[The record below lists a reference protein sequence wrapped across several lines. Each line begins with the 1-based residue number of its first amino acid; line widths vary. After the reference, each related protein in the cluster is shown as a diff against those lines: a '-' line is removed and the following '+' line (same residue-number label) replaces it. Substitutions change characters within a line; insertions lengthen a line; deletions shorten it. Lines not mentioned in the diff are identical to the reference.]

1 MTQHRSQNRASRHLV
16 DLDARYRERLH
27 RGHTLA
33 PVETV
38 PADGTLLDVVP
49 LPDTGKV
56 LMIVAHVVPAS
67 AAPPGSPPEVPADRL
82 PEPQATVDAQPTA
95 DAPVEGVTP
104 YEASVP
110 GEGPT
115 EARPRTDDAPTSG
128 EGHVAPGVPV
138 SPSASAGTDETRRDT
153 APLVVAGRR
162 LAPAS
167 PLPTSTASEEDAT
180 GEDPARQGDAPPQA
194 LRIDQPSRR
203 VWVEGREIGLTYQ
216 EFELLVHFTTH
227 PWQVFSRA
235 ELMQALW
242 PAVDAATRT
251 VDVHVHRLRRK
262 LGSAGSQLSTVRR
275 VGYTY
280 RPHLANRSG
289 LAPAGE

>member
-1 MTQHRSQNRASRHLV
+1 MTQHRSQNRASRHLL

-67 AAPPGSPPEVPADRL
+67 AAPPEIPADRF
-82 PEPQATVDAQPTA
+82 PAPPQAPAG
-95 DAPVEGVTP
+95 GVTP

-110 GEGPT
+110 GESPA
-115 EARPRTDDAPTSG
+115 EARLPTDGPPTSG
-128 EGHVAPGVPV
+128 EGHVVPGVPV
-138 SPSASAGTDETRRDT
+138 SPSAPAGTDEARRDT
-153 APLVVAGRR
+153 APLAVPGRQGPAGRT
-162 LAPAS
+162 S
-167 PLPTSTASEEDAT
+167 PLAASAAPGEDAT
-180 GEDPARQGDAPPQA
+180 GEDAPPA
-194 LRIDQPSRR
+194 PRIDQLSRR

-216 EFELLVHFTTH
+216 EFELLVHFTAH

-235 ELMQALW
+235 ELMRALW

-262 LGSAGSQLSTVRR
+262 LGSAGSQLATVRR